1 MAPVPLYI
9 GQQYAFQGRRHPIFN
24 FLLPDLFSVA
34 EVKGN
39 RKLCPHCPR
48 DGN

>member
-24 FLLPDLFSVA
+24 FSITRLVFRRGS
-34 EVKGN
+34 
-39 RKLCPHCPR
+39 
-48 DGN
+48 